1 MAPLDRFDGA
11 RAGTLELRS
20 LTKRYPGAPRP
31 AVDGLSLSVP
41 AGALCVLI
49 GPSGCGKTTALKMI
63 NRLIEP
69 TAGQILID
77 GVDVRA
83 QRPAELRR
91 RIGYVIQQVGLLP
104 HLTVAANVATVPR
117 LLGWE
122 RERVR
127 ARVEALLTLVGLPV
141 DEYARRYPAE
151 LSGGQQQRVGLAR
164 ALAGDPALMLMDEPF
179 SAVDPITRARLQDDF
194 LRLHRAVPKTVVLV
208 SHDIDEAV
216 RMADL
221 IAVMREG
228 RLVQCAPPAELLARP
243 ADEFVAGFVGA
254 DRALRRLALTRVED
268 IALAP
273 APPSSASDI
282 RLSRTATLR
291 HALST
296 LLEEGVPRALVL
308 DEEGAVVGTVGV
320 EEISAA
326 LRAAAEGA
334 PPAGDAEPP
343 AGAGPQA
350 PVGSRA

>member
-1 MAPLDRFDGA
+1 
-11 RAGTLELRS
+11 
-20 LTKRYPGAPRP
+20 
-31 AVDGLSLSVP
+31 
-41 AGALCVLI
+41 VLI

-63 NRLIEP
+63 NRLVEP

-77 GVDVRA
+77 GADVRA

-91 RIGYVIQQVGLLP
+91 RIGYVIQQVGLMP
-104 HLTVAANVATVPR
+104 HLTVSANVATVPR

-127 ARVEALLTLVGLPV
+127 ARVDELLTLVGLPP

-194 LRLHRAVPKTVVLV
+194 LRLRRAVPKTVVLV

-228 RLVQCAPPAELLARP
+228 RLVQVAPPAELLARP

-254 DRALRRLALTRVED
+254 DRALRRLALTRLAD
-268 IALAP
+268 IALSP
-273 APPSSASDI
+273 PPTPPSPVP
-282 RLSRTATLR
+282 RLPRTATLR
-291 HALST
+291 QALST
-296 LLEEGVPRALVL
+296 LLEVGVPRAAVV
-308 DEEGAVVGTVGV
+308 DEEGEVVGAVGV
-320 EEISAA
+320 EEISMA
-326 LRAAAEGA
+326 LRAAEQGSSPAAGA
-334 PPAGDAEPP
+334 QPPAGS
-343 AGAGPQA
+343 GPQA
-350 PVGSRA
+350 AVGSRA